1 METIREMKTLPN
13 DLIFFTIDE
22 QTSKRGGLNL
32 SPTFIKE
39 NKEMFGRLLIENQQI
54 VEKIKRK

>member
-1 METIREMKTLPN
+1 MKTLPN

-39 NKEMFGRLLIENQQI
+39 NKEMFGRLLIGNQEI

>member
-39 NKEMFGRLLIENQQI
+39 NKEMFGRLLIGNQEI

>member
-1 METIREMKTLPN
+1 MEAIGEMKTLPN
-13 DLIFFTIDE
+13 NLIYFTIDE
-22 QTSKRGGLNL
+22 QTSKRGKVNL

-39 NKEMFGRLLIENQQI
+39 NKEMFGRLLIGNQEI

>member
-39 NKEMFGRLLIENQQI
+39 NKEMFGRLLIGNQEI
-54 VEKIKRK
+54 IEKIKRK

>member
-54 VEKIKRK
+54 VEKMKRK